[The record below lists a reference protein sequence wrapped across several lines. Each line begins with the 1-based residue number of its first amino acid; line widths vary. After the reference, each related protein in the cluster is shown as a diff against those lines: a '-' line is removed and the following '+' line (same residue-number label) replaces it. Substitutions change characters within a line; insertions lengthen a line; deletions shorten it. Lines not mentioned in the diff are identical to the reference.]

1 MAEPQSR
8 ALAAGTLPRLRRGD
22 QRHDPLLPHGIEATG
37 HAWLHSRCWSAWHA
51 GTQGRSCR
59 GPRGNGDR
67 DTRPGFQTISK
78 KTEAR
83 DGRLRIGTAE
93 RLGRDK
99 VEACRSIDV
108 NRLHREGCLRA
119 GSMASCQWSRD
130 GDKVTPTNMRAEHD
144 RLHLTY
150 RVRIGGGEWE
160 DVNET
165 VRIVRMPCRFGG
177 ARPYFVCPGVVNGT
191 ACGRRVAKLYGPG
204 RYFLCRHCYRLAHC
218 QPERGRA
225 EALDAAREQDQATPR
240 RQCRNSLASS
250 AEAEGHVAANL

>member
-1 MAEPQSR
+1 M
-8 ALAAGTLPRLRRGD
+8 
-22 QRHDPLLPHGIEATG
+22 
-37 HAWLHSRCWSAWHA
+37 
-51 GTQGRSCR
+51 
-59 GPRGNGDR
+59 
-67 DTRPGFQTISK
+67 
-78 KTEAR
+78 
-83 DGRLRIGTAE
+83 
-93 RLGRDK
+93 
-99 VEACRSIDV
+99 EACRSIDV

-165 VRIVRMPCRFGG
+165 VRIVRTPCRFGG
-177 ARPYFVCPGVVNGT
+177 ARPYFVCSGVVKLLEMNETKSTLPAKRQAVRAG
-191 ACGRRVAKLYGPG
+191 AIFRVPALLSPVA
-204 RYFLCRHCYRLAHC
+204 R

-240 RQCRNSLASS
+240 RQCRNSLTVS
-250 AEAEGHVAANL
+250 AQAEGHVAANL